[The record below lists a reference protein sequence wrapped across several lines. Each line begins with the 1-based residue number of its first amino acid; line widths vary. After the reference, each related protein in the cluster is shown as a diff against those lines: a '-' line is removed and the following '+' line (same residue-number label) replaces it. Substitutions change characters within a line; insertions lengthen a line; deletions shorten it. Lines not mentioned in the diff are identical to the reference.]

1 MRIRKLLM
9 SVMVLCFCSFM
20 TVQAEGEQDEF
31 LPEFNIETE
40 TVVETSI
47 DSISDISINFTKGSI
62 YRYTGVAVTPEVSSI
77 TYVNENGETKEITEG
92 FEVTYKEDSNNIE
105 IGKANVWL
113 TIDGYTGE
121 KCIEEAFS
129 IVLARV
135 WTFNADAVTQKEIV
149 LSWEAS
155 SMANGYE
162 IYRSTEEG
170 TRGKIYETITSG
182 DTVVFSD
189 TDVEVGESYYY
200 TIKAYRDDV
209 ERHYSANSEQISKRT
224 KLKSTKIAAAKWKNY
239 NTIELEWN
247 KLNLADGYKVYRS
260 ASKNGEYKRVA
271 TVKGVNTLNYKDT
284 VPTCGKTYYYK
295 VCGYVD
301 RDDKKLN
308 GKYSEIVSRK
318 TKPAKTKF
326 TDNTSS
332 KAESITLRWKESK
345 GAKGYEIYRS
355 TKKNGEYSLVKTVK
369 SADTLKWTNKELD
382 AEIAYCYKIRPY
394 TEVNDTKVYGK
405 YSDAFEKALIPK
417 EIEEITEYTYVS
429 YRSGGTSPNGWDCSG
444 FTQWVYKNIYGIS
457 IPRSSREQAKIGTSI
472 NKNDMSKWKPGDI
485 LVYAAG
491 GSVNHVGLYLGNG
504 KMMHALNTKYDTVIQ
519 DVEYYESWDS
529 RNNLKSV
536 RRCL

>member
-9 SVMVLCFCSFM
+9 SVIVLCFCSFV
-20 TVQAEGEQDEF
+20 TVQAEENQ
-31 LPEFNIETE
+31 
-40 TVVETSI
+40 VETSI
-47 DSISDISINFTKGSI
+47 ESISDVSINFTKGSV
-62 YRYTGVAVTPEVSSI
+62 YKYTGVAVTPEVSSI
-77 TYVNENGETKEITEG
+77 TFVDENGETKELTEG

-121 KCIEEAFS
+121 MCIEEAFS

-135 WTFNADAVTQKEIV
+135 WTFSADAVTQKEIV
-149 LSWEAS
+149 LSWEAVE
-155 SMANGYE
+155 MAHGYE

-170 TRGKIYETITSG
+170 TRGKVYETITSG

-189 TDVEVGESYYY
+189 TDVEVGKKYYY

-209 ERHYSANSEQISKRT
+209 KRYYSANSKQISKRT
-224 KLKSTKIAAAKWKNY
+224 KVKATKITAANWKNY
-239 NTIELEWN
+239 NTIELKWN
-247 KLNLADGYKVYRS
+247 KLSAADGYKVYRS
-260 ASKNGEYKRVA
+260 KSKDGEYKRVA
-271 TVKGVNTLNYKDT
+271 TVKSVSTLTYKDT
-284 VPTCGKTYYYK
+284 VPTCGKKYFYK
-295 VCGYVD
+295 VCGYVV
-301 RDDKKLN
+301 RDDKKVN
-308 GKYSEIVSRK
+308 GKYSEIVSGR

-332 KAESITLRWKESK
+332 KSESITLRWKESK
-345 GAKGYEIYRS
+345 GAKGFEIYRC
-355 TKKNGEYSLVKTVK
+355 TKKNGEYSLVKTIT
-369 SADTLKWTNKELD
+369 SADTLKWTNKNLD
-382 AEIAYCYKIRPY
+382 DKKTYFYKIRPY
-394 TEVNDTKVYGK
+394 TEVNGTKVYGK
-405 YSDAFEKALIPK
+405 YSDAFEKAIIPK

-429 YRSGGTSPNGWDCSG
+429 YKSGGTSPSGWDCSG

-457 IPRSSREQAKIGTSI
+457 IPRTSREQAKIGTSVS
-472 NKNDMSKWKPGDI
+472 KSDMSKWKPGDI
-485 LVYAAG
+485 LVYSAG

-504 KMMHALNTKYDTVIQ
+504 KMMHALNSKYDTVIQ

>member
-1 MRIRKLLM
+1 MKLRKLFL
-9 SVMVLCFCSFM
+9 SVMMLCFCSFV
-20 TVQAEGEQDEF
+20 TVHAEEQGEAA
-31 LPEFNIETE
+31 PEINFEN
-40 TVVETSI
+40 SI
-47 DSISDISINFTKGSI
+47 NNISDISINFTKGSI
-62 YRYTGVAVTPEVSSI
+62 YKYTAEAVTPEVSSV
-77 TYVNENGETKEITEG
+77 TFVDENGEAKEITEG
-92 FEVTYKEDSNNIE
+92 FSVTYKEDSNNIE

-135 WTFNADAVTQKEIV
+135 WTFDADAVTQKEIV
-149 LSWEAS
+149 LNWEPVA
-155 SMANGYE
+155 MAHGYE

-170 TRGKIYETITSG
+170 KRGKLYTTITSG
-182 DTVVFSD
+182 ETAAFCD
-189 TDVEVGESYYY
+189 TDVEVGRVYYY
-200 TIKAYRDDV
+200 TIKAYRDDEV
-209 ERHYSANSEQISKRT
+209 RHYSANSKQISRNT
-224 KLKSTKIAAAKWKNY
+224 KLKATKITSAKWKNY

-247 KLNLADGYKVYRS
+247 KLSEADGYKVYRS
-260 ASKNGEYKRVA
+260 ASKDGEYKRVA
-271 TVKGVNTLNYKDT
+271 TVKGVSTLTYKDT

-295 VCGYVD
+295 VRGYVV
-301 RDDKKLN
+301 RDDKKMN
-308 GKYSEIVSRK
+308 GKYSEVVSRK
-318 TKPAKTKF
+318 TKPGSTKF

-332 KAESITLRWKESK
+332 KSESITLRWKESK

-369 SADTLKWTNKELD
+369 DADTLSWTNKELD
-382 AEIAYCYKIRPY
+382 CEIAYCYKIRPY
-394 TEVNDTKVYGK
+394 TEVDGEKVFGK

-429 YRSGGTSPNGWDCSG
+429 YRSGGASPSGWDCSG

-472 NKNDMSKWKPGDI
+472 DKNDMSKWKPGDI
-485 LVYAAG
+485 LVYSAG

-504 KMMHALNTKYDTVIQ
+504 MMMHALNSKYDTVIQ
-519 DVEYYESWDS
+519 GVKYYESWDS